1 MPYTKPNYVYKSIY
15 QKPHYE
21 YQSIYVKPNY
31 DQMNTPYSSPM
42 EKSNQSALEK
52 PKK

>member
-42 EKSNQSALEK
+42 EKSNALEK
-52 PKK
+52 PKSNK